1 MVCECVALGCAEKL
15 FWTMRLML
23 WAEKSRELFLV
34 KMLQDSEILEMLKG
48 FREIVLTALK
58 AINVKI
64 DR

>member
-1 MVCECVALGCAEKL
+1 
-15 FWTMRLML
+15 MRLML